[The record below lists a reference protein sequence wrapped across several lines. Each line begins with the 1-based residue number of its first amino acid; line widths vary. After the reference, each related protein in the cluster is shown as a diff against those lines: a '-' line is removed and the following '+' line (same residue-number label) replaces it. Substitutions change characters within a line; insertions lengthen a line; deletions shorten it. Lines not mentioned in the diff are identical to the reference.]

1 MSNSS
6 KNGYVLRTELLGM
19 AVGILESR
27 VNRQFENEHLK
38 PEGKRSPVQP
48 YTTNDVLE
56 EAEKLYQFVQSKN

>member
-27 VNRQFENEHLK
+27 VNRQFENAHLK
-38 PEGKRSPVQP
+38 PEGKRSPDQT